1 MKKYGWDL
9 KHLNRDLKETNA
21 SHMWKVQKSISQ
33 RRYDI
38 PWGRKKIFVFKEV
51 KQDKEEEE
59 YWMRGEQPQ
68 VRMENG
74 VGVWLFRDCKEEKI
88 SMSYLDILN
97 VSFIFISL
105 STMQDTVFTGTR
117 EGYTKIIKNII

>member
-74 VGVWLFRDCKEEKI
+74 VGVWLFSDCKE
-88 SMSYLDILN
+88 
-97 VSFIFISL
+97 VSLIFISL